1 MKTSN
6 IKYDESESK
15 YFKNISNILFYINYK
30 IKEIK
35 LYVESNCVD
44 FFNSLE
50 GQIRK
55 AKNYVDS
62 NFSVN
67 IKECFKYFD
76 MVFDKEIEK
85 EKSLNQ
91 KEFKTKTEEIINE
104 LDRLKE
110 KYTIEK
116 IFDNCMDKIEEVFNK
131 IKENKDS
138 LITKYDKNI
147 EKLVEIEIKE
157 EIKKILEKDLNS
169 NIEKTM
175 NELDKEVSKNKDK
188 LLELF
193 NLGLEKELKKGKYT
207 AEIEVIINFSIYEK
221 LKLNFSNFGI
231 DEKSYGKIFI
241 SIGSIFASCL
251 IFHILTLEATII
263 LLLGYILSLGS
274 WIIGKFK
281 AESKIFDEKIEEAS
295 LQYSANFE
303 RTRRKFSRL
312 YHDTLNQTKTLF
324 QDLLS
329 VASIDLSKIEE
340 VEWNNL
346 KVKYNEIKNNIYSI
360 SNKKIDLLK

>member
-85 EKSLNQ
+85 EKSFNQ

-157 EIKKILEKDLNS
+157 KIKEILEEDLNS

-221 LKLNFSNFGI
+221 VKLNLSNFGI
-231 DEKSYGKIFI
+231 DEKYGKILI
-241 SIGSIFASCL
+241 SIGYL
-251 IFHILTLEATII
+251 IAAALICDINIIGIIII
-263 LLLGYILSLGS
+263 LNLGS

-295 LQYSANFE
+295 LQYSATFE

-360 SNKKIDLLK
+360 SNEKIDLFK